1 MSYKCYLFGELMPQT
16 PAKLTLKI
24 KGKNSTVTL
33 LNEGEINFLK
43 YPGLTEITLPL
54 VFPMLTAGKRPDYYL
69 ALLER
74 AKTQRIITQFI
85 MTRTTPSGQLLFDT
99 NIKVSVEDYTIEE
112 NATNGL
118 DVSVEVK
125 LKQYR
130 EYSTKTV
137 TVKAAGKDNDN
148 KIVKSNLSIGENSA
162 DSRSNAKIFAGD
174 KVKIV
179 QGAVYGGLYD
189 KTRGLKVPSAYT
201 DKWYTVTKVQ
211 TNAGTDEALIEELY
225 SWVALKYLQKQG
237 SQAKTAEPERTVTIY
252 QLNDTPEAEQMRFMR
267 LDYMKKNNLSID
279 IGKYNEIY
287 TCPMK
292 DGESLEDIFTRFNVD
307 RPADF
312 KGRSLSVS
320 DVVSIRENGKDT
332 AYFVDCFGFKE
343 IPDFF
348 KDKAV
353 KEKKPSVLKQLK
365 DCKQSANK
373 PKTAPK
379 PKKSKET
386 EVL

>member
-54 VFPMLTAGKRPDYYL
+54 VFPMLTVGKRPDYYL
-69 ALLER
+69 TLLER
-74 AKTQRIITQFI
+74 AKTQRFITQFI

-237 SQAKTAEPERTVTIY
+237 TGSDAAQKVVTIKKTRSATTAPTAKTYTTKEGDTLWGIAKKYLGNGAKYDRIY
-252 QLNDTPEAEQMRFMR
+252 D
-267 LDYMKKNNLSID
+267 
-279 IGKYNEIY
+279 
-287 TCPMK
+287 
-292 DGESLEDIFTRFNVD
+292 
-307 RPADF
+307 
-312 KGRSLSVS
+312 
-320 DVVSIRENGKDT
+320 
-332 AYFVDCFGFKE
+332 
-343 IPDFF
+343 
-348 KDKAV
+348 
-353 KEKKPSVLKQLK
+353 
-365 DCKQSANK
+365 ANK
-373 PKTAPK
+373 GKIINPN
-379 PKKSKET
+379 SIISGET
-386 EVL
+386 FIIP

>member
-54 VFPMLTAGKRPDYYL
+54 VFPMLTASKRPDYYL
-69 ALLER
+69 TLLER

-85 MTRTTPSGQLLFDT
+85 MTRTAPSGQLLFDT
-99 NIKVSVEDYTIEE
+99 NIKVSIEDYTIDE
-112 NATNGL
+112 NAANGL

-137 TVKAAGKDNDN
+137 TVKAVSQDNDN
-148 KIVKSNLSIGENSA
+148 KLSIGESSKSDIN
-162 DSRSNAKIFAGD
+162 IVAGD

-189 KTRGLKVPSAYT
+189 KTRGLKVPSAYI

-225 SWVALKYLQKQG
+225 SWVALKYLIKQG
-237 SQAKTAEPERTVTIY
+237 TGSDTAQKVVTIRETRSVTTAPTAKT
-252 QLNDTPEAEQMRFMR
+252 
-267 LDYMKKNNLSID
+267 
-279 IGKYNEIY
+279 Y
-287 TCPMK
+287 TTK
-292 DGESLEDIFTRFNVD
+292 DGDTLWGIAKKYLGNGAKYD
-307 RPADF
+307 RIYD
-312 KGRSLSVS
+312 
-320 DVVSIRENGKDT
+320 
-332 AYFVDCFGFKE
+332 
-343 IPDFF
+343 
-348 KDKAV
+348 
-353 KEKKPSVLKQLK
+353 
-365 DCKQSANK
+365 ANK
-373 PKTAPK
+373 GKIINPN
-379 PKKSKET
+379 SIISGET
-386 EVL
+386 FIIP